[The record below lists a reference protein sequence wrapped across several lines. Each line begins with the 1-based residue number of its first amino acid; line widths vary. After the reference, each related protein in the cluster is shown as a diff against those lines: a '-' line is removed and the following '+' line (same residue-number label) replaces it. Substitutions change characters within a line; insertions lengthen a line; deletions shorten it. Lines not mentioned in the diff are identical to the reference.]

1 MDKRL
6 WVLLLFCFQ
15 QTHALYAQQWTKEDS
30 VWLNKVLSGKQELR
44 LKPEVEKAI
53 KEGNLLNMDKRSYIN
68 QMKSAPTQ
76 LPITKDF
83 SSYVKPTGEPYIRDT
98 ATHKINLDSITPSMY
113 MKYYGPKIVP
123 QVELGSFSLEGLEN
137 YEIPPKFYFTTD
149 PLNKGGG
156 SGSGGASK
164 TFGAAEALE
173 WIFSPA
179 ARAKARNRKHANAW
193 KTYNDP

>member
-1 MDKRL
+1 M
-6 WVLLLFCFQ
+6 
-15 QTHALYAQQWTKEDS
+15 
-30 VWLNKVLSGKQELR
+30 WLSKVLSGKQELR

-53 KEGNLLNMDKRSYIN
+53 KEGNLLNTDKQPYMN

-123 QVELGSFSLEGLEN
+123 QVDLGSFSLEGVNN
-137 YEIPPKFYFTTD
+137 YEIPPRFNLTTD
-149 PLNKGGG
+149 PLNKGGSLNG
-156 SGSGGASK
+156 GTKNVGLGGGASIS
-164 TFGAAEALE
+164 FSAADALE
-173 WIFSPA
+173 QLFSPA